1 MATYLPGVTDYI
13 PQIQPFKPDFNFYA
27 NVLQTKEAQYKAGY
41 QRLSGIYGSLL
52 NSEMLRQDNN
62 MRREQF
68 FYDIENNIKK
78 VAGLD
83 LSKNQNVVA
92 AQKIFEPLIDDDY
105 IQMDMAFTKRYR
117 GELSKAEGYKNC
129 TDPKKCGGGKWW
141 NGGVQALH
149 YQAEDFTKAPIQQTL
164 STRMPSYTPYVDVYA
179 KAMEFAKE
187 MKLDTKQYV
196 FDGNFRYLE
205 KNGPKMIPGLTDM
218 FTNYISSDPLALEM
232 YRTQAYLD
240 RKNTIADTVEQF
252 GSEEAAETNYLDS
265 KIAEIN
271 EAQRKIKEEAEKN
284 DTRLRM
290 RDAVAEKSIAETP
303 IDEDLDA
310 AYLQMLNSGEFELQ
324 QVNGIKNFATETLS
338 QTENIDV
345 LDLESKRRRV
355 DYARANQLLYGDMQN
370 AATDYAM
377 NTYEQSDFKYDEI
390 YLANYKH
397 KLRLAEIDYKESKKK
412 KKDEEET
419 EDLLSQEG
427 IAMQDPTK
435 GGTVKVDALELSKKT
450 VSTNDQAYTQA
461 VKETSD
467 YYATYLQGI
476 INSPTSTEAQKNLA
490 KEHLKMFGNATK
502 VPAPAEQQVEQSGGW
517 ESWVGGLVSTL
528 TNPSF
533 GNMVEGYLR
542 GGDTET
548 TYTVNGLMTESGKLV
563 DFNNNLTISDPKNP
577 YNRENIY
584 KQLQS
589 YYSTH
594 AEGLARNNESFFT
607 DMGKLLS
614 RVESAKAASDA
625 GSTKLRA
632 DNLAVAPVLG
642 QEVRGG
648 ELYINEDGSLASKDE
663 FRSRFINKYRPGG
676 IEREEGIGYEAAG
689 LTGILGLTA
698 SGAAMGSVVPGIGTI
713 VGGVGG
719 LATGLAT
726 AAMSGFMKSDI
737 DDLYEESVEKFKEIY
752 NGDKVKD
759 LGVGFRTIDGGV
771 SGIGAGN
778 TLFTFDPA
786 IKSGLKTNMLDLARK
801 DILPASVDQAPKGAQ
816 FVLGSIT
823 DFTEGD
829 IPDHNEAAKDLV
841 VNLLNHTLG
850 SKWKSSNS
858 KRPITNIIR
867 TGIVGNDPNKVGVT
881 FSLDEDFIS
890 MYAGSAN
897 VPGLTGSLAG
907 TKPKTVS
914 VIFDRDK
921 VESQFFKDIVQT
933 ELEFLYNTNGS
944 LPINAFESVAGS
956 ATIVRSANG
965 TPVLNASVKY
975 VDEKTG
981 GFKSVDMDPIV
992 YNKTADINTI
1002 YEEYYNLFYQQ
1013 ALLNYKLKRN
1023 ASKNTE

>member
-68 FYDIENNIKK
+68 FYDIENNVKK
-78 VAGLD
+78 IAGLD

-117 GELSKAEGYKNC
+117 NELSKAEGYKNC
-129 TDPKKCGGGKWW
+129 TDPKKCGGAKWW

-149 YQAEDFTKAPIQQTL
+149 YQAEDFTKAPIQETL

-187 MKLDTKQYV
+187 MNLDTKQYV

-240 RKNTIADTVEQF
+240 RKNTIAETAEQF
-252 GSEEAAETNYLDS
+252 GSEEGAEANYLDT

-271 EAQRKIKEEAEKN
+271 ETQRKIKEEAEKN
-284 DTRLRM
+284 NDRLRM
-290 RDAVAEKSIAETP
+290 RGAVAEKSIAETP

-310 AYLQMLNSGEFELQ
+310 AYLEMLNSGEFESEQ
-324 QVNGIKNFATETLS
+324 INGIKNFATETLS
-338 QTENIDV
+338 QTENIEA

-355 DYARANQLLYGDMQN
+355 DFARANQLLYGDMQN

-377 NTYEQSDFKYDEI
+377 NTYEQSDLKYDEI
-390 YLANYKH
+390 YLENYKH
-397 KLRLAEIDYKESKKK
+397 KLRLAEIDYQETKKK
-412 KKDEEET
+412 KEDEEDT

-435 GGTVKVDALELSKKT
+435 GGTAKIDALDLSNKA
-450 VSTNDQAYTQA
+450 VSSNNQAYTQS
-461 VKETSD
+461 VKETAD
-467 YYATYLQGI
+467 YFATYLQGV
-476 INSPTSTEAQKNLA
+476 INNPASTEAQKKLA
-490 KEHLKMFGNATK
+490 KDQLKIFGTATK
-502 VPAPAEQQVEQSGGW
+502 VPAPAKQEVENSGGW
-517 ESWVGGLVSTL
+517 ESWVSTAVSMFS
-528 TNPSF
+528 PAA
-533 GNMVEGYLR
+533 GNVVRAYLG
-542 GGDTET
+542 GGDDET
-548 TYTVNGLMTESGKLV
+548 TYTVNGLMTEGGKLV
-563 DFNNNLTISDPKNP
+563 DFNNNLTITDPNNP
-577 YNRENIY
+577 YNRENLY
-584 KQLQS
+584 KQLKS
-589 YYSTH
+589 YYSTY

-607 DMGKLLS
+607 DMGQLLS
-614 RVESAKAASDA
+614 KVERTKGASDA
-625 GSTKLRA
+625 GTSKLRR
-632 DNLAVAPVLG
+632 DNLAIAPVLG

-648 ELYINEDGSLASKDE
+648 DLYINEDGSLASRDE
-663 FRSRFINKYRPGG
+663 FRNKFINRYRPGA

-689 LTGILGLTA
+689 LTGIAGMTGT
-698 SGAAMGSVVPGIGTI
+698 GAAMGSMFGPIGTVI
-713 VGGVGG
+713 GGAGG
-719 LATGLAT
+719 LAVGLGT
-726 AAMSGFMKSDI
+726 AAMSGFMKEDI
-737 DDLYEESVEKFKEIY
+737 DDLYEDSVEKFKEIY

-801 DILPASVDQAPKGAQ
+801 DILPSSVDQAPKGAQ
-816 FVLGSIT
+816 FVFGSIT

-829 IPDHNEAAKDLV
+829 IPDHNDLAKDVV

-850 SKWKSSNS
+850 SKWKSSND
-858 KRPITNIIR
+858 KRPITNVIR
-867 TGIVGNDPNKVGVT
+867 TGIVGSDPNKVGVT

-890 MYAGSAN
+890 MYAGSAK
-897 VPGLTGSLAG
+897 VPGLTGALAG
-907 TKPKTVS
+907 DKPKTVS
-914 VIFDRDK
+914 VVFDRDK

-944 LPINAFESVAGS
+944 LPINAFENVSGS

-965 TPVLNASVKY
+965 TPVLNASLKY

-981 GFKSVDMDPIV
+981 RLQSVDMDPIV

-1013 ALLNYKLKRN
+1013 AAMNYKLKRN
-1023 ASKNTE
+1023 ASKNTQ